1 MTRTALHYA
10 AVLTATYLILY
21 KGTNAGNLIKQ
32 GAAGIST
39 VEKTFQGR

>member
-1 MTRTALHYA
+1 MTRTAFRYA
-10 AVLTATYLILY
+10 AVLTGFYLVLY